1 MTTNQGT
8 GTFVRG
14 HRRVA
19 SEWSGI
25 STTSSNESEPL
36 KRDENAEIRVVIF
49 VEAQNEFNW
58 FKNVFINGKFIT
70 VRAGPAGV
78 ILTSMEPNIFRML
91 FSIKNQNQKFMM
103 L

>member
-70 VRAGPAGV
+70 V
-78 ILTSMEPNIFRML
+78 
-91 FSIKNQNQKFMM
+91 IKNRSDFNIHGTKYF
-103 L
+103 

>member
-58 FKNVFINGKFIT
+58 FKNVFINGKYYSWPFN
-70 VRAGPAGV
+70 
-78 ILTSMEPNIFRML
+78 LHLDF
-91 FSIKNQNQKFMM
+91 
-103 L
+103 

>member
-1 MTTNQGT
+1 MNILSYNFLIFLQENMTTNQGT

-70 VRAGPAGV
+70 V
-78 ILTSMEPNIFRML
+78 
-91 FSIKNQNQKFMM
+91 IKNRSQG
-103 L
+103 

>member
-70 VRAGPAGV
+70 VRAHSSPRGGTKV
-78 ILTSMEPNIFRML
+78 VF
-91 FSIKNQNQKFMM
+91 QKCVFDIYQ
-103 L
+103 LQFDL

>member
-19 SEWSGI
+19 SEWSAV

-58 FKNVFINGKFIT
+58 FKNVFLNGKYYSHI
-70 VRAGPAGV
+70 V
-78 ILTSMEPNIFRML
+78 ILLYRTLKKWALSSFAL
-91 FSIKNQNQKFMM
+91 QSI
-103 L
+103 